1 MNEKVDELEGQA
13 SKSPPFTQLSE
24 EQLQDILENH
34 RKWVESGG
42 KEGQRA
48 ALGSVN
54 LWQAML
60 GGANL
65 QAADLSNANLEE
77 AFLGGA
83 NLGWAELQGANLGWA
98 RGLNAPQVKTAKNWE
113 LAIYSDDFLKKLGL
127 KPNHNEMVKKR
138 LAEEKKATG
147 AKP

>member
-24 EQLQDILENH
+24 EQFQDILENH

-83 NLGWAELQGANLGWA
+83 NLGWA